1 MVLVHSDVKNRPL
14 VTGDSSVE
22 VVYRRRTSTTSH
34 KIDQN
39 FGVSNSQTEFLACPE
54 THDTHSGCATDDR
67 GANAAPTNIGSY
79 IVPICRVAPDLLFQ
93 IPLGPDLS
101 RYAFSIRPGTGAGAR
116 FH

>member
-1 MVLVHSDVKNRPL
+1 MS
-14 VTGDSSVE
+14 GDSSVE

-39 FGVSNSQTEFLACPE
+39 FGVSNTQTEFFACPE

-67 GANAAPTNIGSY
+67 GAKPPPTNIGS
-79 IVPICRVAPDLLFQ
+79 IVPICRVASDLLFQ
-93 IPLGPDLS
+93 IQLGPDLS
-101 RYAFSIRPGTGAGAR
+101 GYAFSIRPGTGAGAR